1 MKYYKN
7 YIIRHTINV
16 HMGLWTVQVVLLSHD
31 DVLNVFHSEVVTES
45 IIKQSLQLIH
55 SQFLH
60 VALGKQNTRRGLIS
74 RGRTSASMP
83 LSDAHKLQVSN
94 KQQCINIL

>member
-1 MKYYKN
+1 
-7 YIIRHTINV
+7 
-16 HMGLWTVQVVLLSHD
+16 MGLWTVQVVLLSHD

-60 VALGKQNTRRGLIS
+60 VALGKQKTPGE
-74 RGRTSASMP
+74 
-83 LSDAHKLQVSN
+83 V
-94 KQQCINIL
+94 